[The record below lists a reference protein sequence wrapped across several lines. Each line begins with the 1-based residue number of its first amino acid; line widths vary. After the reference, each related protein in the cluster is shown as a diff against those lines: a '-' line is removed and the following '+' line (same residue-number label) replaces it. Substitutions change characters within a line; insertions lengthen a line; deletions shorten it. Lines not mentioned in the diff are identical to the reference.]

1 MDMIIIIICISDRE
15 ASERTQESMLQTN
28 PLKQKMAAGQNVL
41 GLLNSVPSPWL
52 VEMIGYAGYD
62 FVILDM
68 EHLAVNPE
76 TVESL
81 VRAAECAGLI
91 PLIRVPACVPDVI
104 TRALDTGAL
113 GVVVPRVN
121 SPEQARQVVRA
132 SRYHPL
138 GERGITGGR
147 TTGFGTLDL
156 GSYMERANREI
167 LVVLMIEDRE
177 GVERIDEILAVPGID
192 WVLEGALDMSQS
204 YGVPGD
210 AQHPDVQAALQR
222 IATACQRHGVAFCAL
237 PRLPEQAAQWRQEG
251 VRAMLLGE
259 DRGLLFRQLKAH
271 RQQILS
277 SIGA

>member
-1 MDMIIIIICISDRE
+1 
-15 ASERTQESMLQTN
+15 MLHVN
-28 PLKQKMAAGQNVL
+28 PLKQKMAAGHAVF

-52 VEMIGYAGYD
+52 VEMMGYAGYD

-76 TVESL
+76 TVEHL
-81 VRAAECAGLI
+81 VRAAECAGLA
-91 PLIRVPACVPDVI
+91 PLIRVSACVPDAI
-104 TRALDTGAL
+104 TRALDSGAL

-121 SPEQARQVVRA
+121 SPEQARQAVRA

-156 GSYMERANREI
+156 PSYMERANREI

-192 WVLEGALDMSQS
+192 WILEGAMDMSQS
-204 YGVPGD
+204 YGVPGQV
-210 AQHPDVQAALQR
+210 QHPDVQAAL
-222 IATACQRHGVAFCAL
+222 AHLADACRRHGVEFCAI
-237 PRLPEQAAQWRQEG
+237 PRLPEQAAKWQGRG
-251 VRAMLLGE
+251 VKAMLLGE
-259 DRGLLFRQLKAH
+259 DRGLLFNQLKAH

-277 SIGA
+277 SLER

>member
-1 MDMIIIIICISDRE
+1 
-15 ASERTQESMLQTN
+15 MLQTN
-28 PLKQKMAAGQNVL
+28 PLRQKLTMGQSVF

-52 VEMIGYAGYD
+52 VEMMGYAGYD

-76 TVESL
+76 TVEHL
-81 VRAAECAGLI
+81 VRAAECAGLV
-91 PLIRVPACVPDVI
+91 PLIRVPACVPDAI
-104 TRALDTGAL
+104 TRALDSGAM

-121 SPEQARQVVRA
+121 HPEQARQAVRA
-132 SRYHPL
+132 SRYYPM

-156 GSYMERANREI
+156 PSYMERANREV

-177 GVERIDEILAVPGID
+177 GVERIEEILAVPGID
-192 WVLEGALDMSQS
+192 WILEGAMDMSQS
-204 YGVPGD
+204 YGVPGQP
-210 AQHPDVQAALQR
+210 QHPDVRAALSHV
-222 IATACQRHGVAFCAL
+222 ADACHRHDVEFCAI
-237 PRLPEQAAQWRQEG
+237 PRLPEQAAQWRERG

-271 RQQILS
+271 RQQIS
-277 SIGA
+277 SSLES